1 MGPDHFSLVYAQTM
15 QMLTTE
21 PEIELTAL
29 AVVHAPTLVLQGDR
43 DDVTLEHGGAVAP
56 PSIMG
61 GLRCSPVRTYCL
73 WRVQVWS
80 MRYSSS
86 SSQAL
91 I

>member
-43 DDVTLEHGGAVAP
+43 DDVTLEHGGAVATTFHHGRLAVLP
-56 PSIMG
+56 GTDLLPMESP
-61 GLRCSPVRTYCL
+61 GLVNAVL
-73 WRVQVWS
+73 
-80 MRYSSS
+80 
-86 SSQAL
+86 L
-91 I
+91 